1 MPARVLIL
9 GGTGDARRLAQIL
22 TDMGFAT
29 VTSLAG
35 VTRDPLHPVGGLRVG
50 RFGGAEGLADHLQSE
65 RYGAIVDATHP
76 FAARMSRNAAMAASI
91 TGTPLLRLER
101 PPWTAAAEDIWIP
114 VADTPAAV
122 SALPS
127 GARALVTIG
136 RTEIA
141 AFFSRADI
149 AGVARMIEPP
159 ESAVP
164 QSWSLLLARPPFTE
178 EAEAD
183 LMRQH
188 RITHLVTKNAGG
200 AATEAKLDATRS
212 ARIPVVMIERPCK
225 PRATTF
231 PEPQVLAEALRDM
244 LSP

>member
-1 MPARVLIL
+1 MQARVLIL

-50 RFGGAEGLADHLQSE
+50 SFGGAEGLALHLQAE

-101 PPWTAAAEDIWIP
+101 PPWTAATDDVWIA
-114 VADTPAAV
+114 VADTAAAV
-122 SALPS
+122 SALPN

-149 AGVARMIEPP
+149 AGVARMIEAP

-183 LMRQH
+183 LMRQY

-200 AATEAKLDATRS
+200 PATEAKLDAARS
-212 ARIPVVMIERPCK
+212 AHIPVIMIERPCK
-225 PRATTF
+225 PRAMTF
-231 PEPQVLAEALRDM
+231 PEPQALAEALRDM